1 MRAERIDETLFRK
14 YLLGDLSEDQ
24 QVDVED
30 RAFADREVLDALEAA
45 EADLID
51 AWVRGELSPSER
63 RAFERRFLTS
73 LQRRN
78 KVEFA
83 RALAKVTSESQPA
96 EAPRKT
102 FWRWP
107 FAMQWSPALQ
117 WAAGLA
123 CLFCVA
129 ATAWFAIENAAM
141 RSRVSILE
149 ARLHQQEHP
158 QSTAPAP
165 GVASLVL
172 LPGLSRSETQVP
184 RLSLDPAAQIIRIE
198 VKLEPRDDYPRF
210 RAELRTR
217 RGDEVLTLASLPRR
231 TTAEGY
237 GVLIEAPVSVVPP
250 GQYELELKGIKENSA
265 EDVGFYYFN
274 IDQR

>member
-1 MRAERIDETLFRK
+1 MRAERIDETLFLK
-14 YLLGDLSEDQ
+14 YLLGDLSEDR

-73 LQRRN
+73 PQRRN

-107 FAMQWSPALQ
+107 FGMQWSPALQ

-123 CLFCVA
+123 FLFCVA
-129 ATAWFAIENAAM
+129 ATTWFAIENAAM
-141 RSRVSILE
+141 RSRMSVLE
-149 ARLHQQEHP
+149 ARLDQEHHR
-158 QSTAPAP
+158 STAAAP

-172 LPGLSRSETQVP
+172 LPGLSRSETRVP
-184 RLSLDPAAQIIRIE
+184 QLSLDPAVQIVRIE

-210 RAELRTR
+210 RAELCTG
-217 RGDEVLTLASLPRR
+217 RGDEVLTFANLPRR
-231 TTAEGY
+231 ETADRY
-237 GVLIEAPVSVVPP
+237 AVVVEAPVSVLPP
-250 GQYELELKGIKENSA
+250 GQYELELKGFKGNSA

>member
-1 MRAERIDETLFRK
+1 MPAEQMNETLLVK
-14 YLLGDLSEDQ
+14 YLLGDLPEDR
-24 QVDVED
+24 QVEVED
-30 RAFADREVLDALEAA
+30 RAFADQEFLDALEAT

-73 LQRRN
+73 PQRRN

-83 RALAKVTSESQPA
+83 RALAKVTSESKHV
-96 EAPRKT
+96 EAPQKT

-107 FAMQWSPALQ
+107 FGMQWSPALQ

-123 CLFCVA
+123 FLFCIA
-129 ATAWFAIENAAM
+129 ATTRFAIENAAM
-141 RSRVSILE
+141 RSRMSVLE
-149 ARLHQQEHP
+149 ARLDQQQHHR
-158 QSTAPAP
+158 STAAAP
-165 GVASLVL
+165 GIASLVL
-172 LPGLSRSETQVP
+172 LPGLSRSETRIPQ
-184 RLSLDPAAQIIRIE
+184 LSLDPAAQIVRIE
-198 VKLEPRDDYPRF
+198 VRLEARDDYARF

-217 RGDEVLTLASLPRR
+217 RGDEVLTFANLPRR
-231 TTAEGY
+231 ETADGY
-237 GVLIEAPVSVVPP
+237 AVLVEAPVSVLPP
-250 GQYELELKGIKENSA
+250 GQYELELKGFKGNSA

>member
-1 MRAERIDETLFRK
+1 MRAERIDETLFLK
-14 YLLGDLSEDQ
+14 YLLGDLSEDR

-30 RAFADREVLDALEAA
+30 RAFADREFLDALEAA

-73 LQRRN
+73 PQRRN

-83 RALAKVTSESQPA
+83 RALAKVTSESQLA

-107 FAMQWSPALQ
+107 FGMRWSPALQ

-123 CLFCVA
+123 LLFCVV
-129 ATAWFAIENAAM
+129 ATTWFAIENAAM
-141 RSRVSILE
+141 RSRVSVLE
-149 ARLHQQEHP
+149 ARLDQQEHHR
-158 QSTAPAP
+158 STAPAP

-172 LPGLSRSETQVP
+172 MPGLSRSETRVP
-184 RLSLDPAAQIIRIE
+184 QLGLDPAAQIIRIE

-217 RGDEVLTLASLPRR
+217 RGDEVLTLANLPRR
-231 TTAEGY
+231 DTAEGY
-237 GVLIEAPVSVVPP
+237 GVLVEAPVSVVPP
-250 GQYELELKGIKENSA
+250 GQYELELKGIKGNSA

-274 IDQR
+274 IEQR

>member
-1 MRAERIDETLFRK
+1 MPAEQVDETLLVK
-14 YLLGDLSEDQ
+14 YLLGDLPEDRQ
-24 QVDVED
+24 AEVED
-30 RAFADREVLDALEAA
+30 RAFADREFLDALEAT

-73 LQRRN
+73 PQRRN

-107 FAMQWSPALQ
+107 FGMQWSPALQ

-123 CLFCVA
+123 FLFCVA
-129 ATAWFAIENAAM
+129 ATTWFAIENAAM
-141 RSRVSILE
+141 RSRMSVLE
-149 ARLHQQEHP
+149 ARLDQEHHR
-158 QSTAPAP
+158 STAAAP

-172 LPGLSRSETQVP
+172 LPGLSRSETRVP
-184 RLSLDPAAQIIRIE
+184 QLSLDPAVQIVRIE

-210 RAELRTR
+210 RAELRTG
-217 RGDEVLTLASLPRR
+217 RGDEVLTFANLPRR
-231 TTAEGY
+231 ETADGY
-237 GVLIEAPVSVVPP
+237 AVLVEAPVSVLPP
-250 GQYELELKGIKENSA
+250 GQYELELKGIKGNSA
-265 EDVGFYYFN
+265 EDIGFYYFN

>member
-1 MRAERIDETLFRK
+1 MRAERIDETLFLK
-14 YLLGDLSEDQ
+14 YLLGDLSEER
-24 QVDVED
+24 QVEVED
-30 RAFADREVLDALEAA
+30 RAFADREFLDALVAA

-63 RAFERRFLTS
+63 RAFEQRFLTS
-73 LQRRN
+73 PQRRN

-107 FAMQWSPALQ
+107 FGMQWSPALQ

-129 ATAWFAIENAAM
+129 ATAWFAVENAAM
-141 RSRVSILE
+141 RSRVSVLE
-149 ARLHQQEHP
+149 ARLDQQAHRP
-158 QSTAPAP
+158 STSPAP

-172 LPGLSRSETQVP
+172 LPGLSRAEKRVP
-184 RLSLDPAAQIIRIE
+184 QLRLDPATQVIRIE

-210 RAELRTR
+210 RVELRTR
-217 RGDEVLTLASLPRR
+217 RGDEVLTLANLPRR
-231 TTAEGY
+231 ETAEGNS
-237 GVLIEAPVSVVPP
+237 VLVEAPVSVVPP
-250 GQYELELKGIKENSA
+250 GQYELELKGIKGSSA